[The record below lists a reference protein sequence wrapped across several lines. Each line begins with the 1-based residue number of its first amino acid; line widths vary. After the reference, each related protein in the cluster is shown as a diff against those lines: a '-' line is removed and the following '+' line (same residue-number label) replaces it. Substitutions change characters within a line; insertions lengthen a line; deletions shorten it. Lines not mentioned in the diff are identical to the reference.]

1 MSQGAKEQ
9 WRARLLAHAR
19 SGQAVT
25 AWCRAN
31 KVNVSTFY
39 AWRNRLAGTASEQR
53 LVPLR
58 VVESVR
64 EVSQAADLVLSFS
77 GAKLHLPRD
86 VAPRWLADVLL
97 GLR

>member
-1 MSQGAKEQ
+1 MLQGAKEQ
-9 WRARLLAHAR
+9 WRMRLSAHAR
-19 SGQAVT
+19 SGQTVT

-39 AWRNRLAGTASEQR
+39 AWRNRLAGAASEQR

-58 VVESVR
+58 VVESVP
-64 EVSQAADLVLSFS
+64 EVSQAHDLLLSFS
-77 GAKLHLPRD
+77 GAQLRLPRD

>member
-1 MSQGAKEQ
+1 MSQGAKVQ
-9 WRARLLAHAR
+9 WQARLSAHSR
-19 SGQAVT
+19 SGQTVT

-39 AWRNRLAGTASEQR
+39 AWRKRLVGAANTQR

-58 VVESVR
+58 VVESAP
-64 EVSQAADLVLSFS
+64 EVSQAHDLVLSFS
-77 GAKLHLPRD
+77 GAQLRLPRD

-97 GLR
+97 SLR

>member
-9 WRARLLAHAR
+9 WRARLSAHLR
-19 SGQAVT
+19 SGQTVT

-39 AWRNRLAGTASEQR
+39 AWRNRLAGAAGGQR

-58 VVESVR
+58 VVESAP
-64 EVSQAADLVLSFS
+64 EVSQTADLVLSFS
-77 GAKLHLPRD
+77 GAQLRLPRD

>member
-1 MSQGAKEQ
+1 MLQGAEEQ
-9 WRARLLAHAR
+9 WRARLSAHLR
-19 SGQAVT
+19 SGQTVT

-39 AWRNRLAGTASEQR
+39 AWRKRLVGVANTQR

-58 VVESVR
+58 VVESAP
-64 EVSQAADLVLSFS
+64 EVSQAHDLVLSFS
-77 GAKLHLPRD
+77 GAQLRLPRD